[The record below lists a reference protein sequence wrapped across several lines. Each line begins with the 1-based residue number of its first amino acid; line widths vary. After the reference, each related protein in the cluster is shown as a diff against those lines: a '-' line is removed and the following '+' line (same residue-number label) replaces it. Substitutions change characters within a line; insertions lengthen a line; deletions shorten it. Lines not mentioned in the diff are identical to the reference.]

1 MTSLEH
7 ITFEY
12 LDTNKKLDK
21 GCLNAIIQANGG
33 RTMAGKVAEP
43 RSHIAGLGL
52 DIDWGYIMT
61 KPFQKDPTR
70 LVDNLFLSYVSD
82 GRVQL
87 PASTPSSPLSSTS
100 DSSVKWPERPER
112 PKQPPRTEG
121 EVSPTGE
128 EELQMDVDQE
138 QEEKI
143 FTNDPFEGH
152 LLAGQSGPLVQ
163 LQNALD
169 NLHHGSK
176 RFQLV
181 SKAQLFQGKNLYNAL
196 NAGLASDQ
204 LWRIGILIRDCSHDV
219 GNQTTY
225 FYGGTELH
233 LHQVMYGYTDFYAK
247 TKDVVAFLKEYDLFP
262 PAPWD
267 LFWVFPGF
275 SWTVGPFTRL
285 NSDAEEVQLDQSRVE
300 LQQIPVQGTDTCLR
314 IMLFFKHPMFGSNT
328 YAGLPWLKK
337 EETAIPDVKPSLKKS
352 TTTPLSQE
360 KNDKIQQF
368 MINHLLTVGEYT
380 TIFADLRAYPAKQ
393 SADIKRTSEWVKM
406 IGTLR
411 STYQETAA
419 FPGMPPSYVVQKR
432 IPAQNWEVVLKRRS
446 IWLAQ
451 AATAYSH
458 LQDAEKIFE
467 EDEDFRAFLKDDKL
481 TVSIQTFGTY
491 IFAQGMFTLREINQV
506 ECEMCNYLNWE
517 LTVDNLILANFEAMV
532 QRDFP
537 PGSKGPYPSYSLHMV
552 SKRAAKVPASA
563 SRNQIPPRAPTCV
576 K

>member
-1 MTSLEH
+1 
-7 ITFEY
+7 
-12 LDTNKKLDK
+12 
-21 GCLNAIIQANGG
+21 
-33 RTMAGKVAEP
+33 MAGKVVEL
-43 RSHIAGLGL
+43 RSHVAGLGL
-52 DIDWGYIMT
+52 HVDWGYIMT

-70 LVDNLFLSYVSD
+70 LVDNLFLSYVSE
-82 GRVQL
+82 GRVQPPIV
-87 PASTPSSPLSSTS
+87 PASTTSSPLSSTS
-100 DSSVKWPERPER
+100 DSSIKWPE
-112 PKQPPRTEG
+112 KPPPTEG
-121 EVSPTGE
+121 DVPANGGE
-128 EELQMDVDQE
+128 ELRMDVDQE
-138 QEEKI
+138 QENI
-143 FTNDPFEGH
+143 LTDGH
-152 LLAGQSGPLVQ
+152 LLGRQSGALVK

-169 NLHHGSK
+169 NLNHGSK
-176 RFQLV
+176 RFQLL
-181 SKAQLFQGKNLYNAL
+181 SKAQLFHGKNLYNVL

-219 GNQTTY
+219 GNQPTY

-247 TKDVVAFLKEYDLFP
+247 TKDVVAFLKEYQLFP

-275 SWTVGPFTRL
+275 SWTVGPFARL
-285 NSDAEEVQLDQSRVE
+285 NSDAEEVHLDQSRVE
-300 LQQIPVQGTDTCLR
+300 LQQIPVQGADACLR

-328 YAGLPWLKK
+328 VPGLEPEDLEPFTNALPEYAGLPWLKK
-337 EETAIPDVKPSLKKS
+337 EEAAIPDVKPSLKKS
-352 TTTPLSQE
+352 ATTPLSQE

-380 TIFADLRAYPAKQ
+380 TILADLRAYPSKQ

-411 STYQETAA
+411 STYLETAA

-432 IPAQNWEVVLKRRS
+432 ISAQNWEVVLKRRS
-446 IWLAQ
+446 TWLAQ

-467 EDEDFRAFLKDDKL
+467 EDNDFRAFLKDNKL

-491 IFAQGMFTLREINQV
+491 ILSRH
-506 ECEMCNYLNWE
+506 WE
-517 LTVDNLILANFEAMV
+517 TPEYAEHKAV
-532 QRDFP
+532 
-537 PGSKGPYPSYSLHMV
+537 
-552 SKRAAKVPASA
+552 
-563 SRNQIPPRAPTCV
+563 V